1 MTFTKS
7 MKQYEYVGYKYEND
21 HYILYDFGSD
31 DILDTMDEVAIL
43 YDGDVLLKHGHP
55 DKVNTKAQLMRKS
68 YAAIDIN
75 LAMELIVIQG
85 KIPIDELDKALAL
98 SNYIVKQE

>member
-7 MKQYEYVGYKYEND
+7 MKRQGYIGYKYEDNR
-21 HYILYDFGSD
+21 YILYDFGSNETL
-31 DILDTMDEVAIL
+31 DIMNEVAIL

-55 DKVNTKAQLMRKS
+55 DRIATKAQLLRKL
-68 YAAIDIN
+68 YATVDAN

-85 KIPIDELDKALAL
+85 KIPIDELDKALAI
-98 SNYIVKQE
+98 SNYIVKE

>member
-7 MKQYEYVGYKYEND
+7 MKQQGYIGYKYEDN
-21 HYILYDFGSD
+21 HYILYDFGSNET
-31 DILDTMDEVAIL
+31 LDTMDKVAIL

-55 DKVNTKAQLMRKS
+55 DRIATKAQVLRKA
-68 YAAIDIN
+68 YASVDVD

-85 KIPIDELDKALAL
+85 KIPIDELDKALAM
-98 SNYIVKQE
+98 SNYIVKE

>member
-7 MKQYEYVGYKYEND
+7 MKQQEYIGYKYENG
-21 HYILYDFGSD
+21 HYILYDFKENET
-31 DILDTMDEVAIL
+31 LDTMDEVAIL

-55 DKVNTKAQLMRKS
+55 DKIAAIAQKLRNS
-68 YAAIDIN
+68 YAAVDAD

-98 SNYIVKQE
+98 SNYIVKE